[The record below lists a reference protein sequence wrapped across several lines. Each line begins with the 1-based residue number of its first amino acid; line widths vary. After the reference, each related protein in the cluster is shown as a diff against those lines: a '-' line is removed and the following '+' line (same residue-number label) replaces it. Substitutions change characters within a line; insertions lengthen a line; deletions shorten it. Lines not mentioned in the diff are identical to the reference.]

1 MKKEL
6 LYIAIILLLF
16 YAIHGFPMDMETFTG
31 ISTIDVNFYDT
42 YFVLPSAYYWFI
54 TLSFAFSI
62 TYLIRVL
69 LTRFKNWY
77 AKLIYLI
84 TNGLFIV
91 SLVYVMQFLNVILK
105 QFPDTTLASH
115 KTFYTYFYVTTALLL
130 FSVIMEV
137 FVLFKMWK
145 RF

>member
-105 QFPDTTLASH
+105 QFPDTTLTSH

>member
-6 LYIAIILLLF
+6 IYIFFILLLF
-16 YAIHGFPMDMETFTG
+16 YGIHGFPMDMETFTG

-54 TLSFAFSI
+54 TLSFTFSI
-62 TYLIRVL
+62 AYLIRVL

-84 TNGLFIV
+84 TNGLFII
-91 SLVYVMQFLNVILK
+91 SLVYVIQFLNLILK
-105 QFPDTTLASH
+105 DFPEKGLASH

-130 FSVIMEV
+130 FAVVMEIL
-137 FVLFKMWK
+137 VLFKMRK
-145 RF
+145 K